1 MIPDTLVKIGVKLL
15 SALAIMFAIYSG
27 YAYIKNIGYQEAEQV
42 YLERMQ
48 KREIEISAKIDSI
61 EMLSNILVK
70 ENRDASASLSADMY
84 TIISKVKGKT
94 LTVIKDGECTP
105 SKTFS
110 DSIVEINKRANQ
122 AVKGSQK

>member
-110 DSIVEINKRANQ
+110 DSIIEINKRANQ
-122 AVKGSQK
+122 AVKDSQK